1 MQSHLCG
8 SFTVLKVL
16 FPFSLLPLLLV
27 QFLFN
32 VLSKR
37 EPLCTYLHADS
48 LIRNIQCPPHHTDL
62 PILFKVLCFQG
73 ISSLA
78 LL

>member
-1 MQSHLCG
+1 MYLNHKYKFFKALMQIHVCG

-37 EPLCTYLHADS
+37 EPLCTFM
-48 LIRNIQCPPHHTDL
+48 LIL
-62 PILFKVLCFQG
+62 
-73 ISSLA
+73 
-78 LL
+78 

>member
-1 MQSHLCG
+1 MQVHLCG

-16 FPFSLLPLLLV
+16 FPFSLLPLLV

-48 LIRNIQCPPHHTDL
+48 LIRNIQCPPHHMGL
-62 PILFKVLCFQG
+62 SILFKVLCFQG